1 MYMTHEDQ
9 VSVRSLAYEDD
20 QRMFTYIIPF
30 ITGLLHLNERLKSTE
45 SHAMYKLNIA
55 LNNKYF
61 YILNKA
67 IVS

>member
-30 ITGLLHLNERLKSTE
+30 ITGLLHLNE
-45 SHAMYKLNIA
+45 
-55 LNNKYF
+55 
-61 YILNKA
+61 
-67 IVS
+67 